1 MYYFDVKTSHLK
13 ALFLF
18 YYSSTNGALER
29 DTLALGALFLEYVD
43 LTRMLL
49 EAENDK
55 EVEILKDIRAHFSAM
70 VANLIQCVPGTG
82 MHHCGFPFM
91 PDRPF
96 VFLIT
101 GLFLFNP
108 TGLCAG
114 LRWDRSFTLKY
125 LEIHIRTDCGNSA
138 QSWKGNN
145 RNEIWLCSCHYFYS
159 LFWFPSKNESM

>member
-1 MYYFDVKTSHLK
+1 MYYFDINTKHLRT
-13 ALFLF
+13 LFLF

-82 MHHCGFPFM
+82 IYHCKFPFV
-91 PDRPF
+91 PDKPF

-101 GLFLFNP
+101 GLLFNSS
-108 TGLCAG
+108 GLHAG
-114 LRWDRSFTLKY
+114 LGWDRSFILKY
-125 LEIHIRTDCGNSA
+125 MEIHMRKDCGNSA

-145 RNEIWLCSCHYFYS
+145 RN
-159 LFWFPSKNESM
+159 